1 MLPIINFRFASL
13 TVCALLALGPRPA
26 LAQAQDYPNRPV
38 TFVVPFAPGGSTG
51 LIARIMGQKLEQR
64 LGKPFIVDHR
74 PGGGGVIGVT
84 GVARGAAD
92 GYTIMMAS
100 STALA
105 INVNV
110 RKSLPYDPRKDIT
123 PIALIARMPYV
134 LVVNPDLPVRSVA
147 DLVKLAKDKP
157 GQLSFASVGPG
168 TIHHLNAELFES
180 IFGIDV
186 VHVPYKGSAPALQ
199 DVVGGHVQF
208 MFSDIPPAKALIE
221 AGRVRA
227 LGVTTTERVQAAPG
241 VPPLAEVGIPN
252 YNTASWHSIS
262 TAAGV
267 PKDIVEKLAREIRA
281 VMGDSDVRQ
290 LLSNEG
296 AIPQVSPSPDEFKRF
311 VDSEI
316 VRWGELVN
324 KAGIMHSQ

>member
-1 MLPIINFRFASL
+1 MMKAM
-13 TVCALLALGPRPA
+13 VLALAGC
-26 LAQAQDYPNRPV
+26 LLGGTAQAQESAAQYPSRPV

-51 LIARIMGQKLEQR
+51 LIARIIGQKLEQR
-64 LGKPFIVDHR
+64 LGKPFIIDHH

-84 GVARGAAD
+84 QVAHGTPD

-105 INVNV
+105 INPNV

-134 LVVNPDLPVRSVA
+134 LVVNPDLPVHSVA
-147 DLVKLAKDKP
+147 DLVKLARDKP

-168 TIHHLNAELFES
+168 TIHHLNAEMFKS
-180 IFGIDV
+180 MFGLDI
-186 VHVPYKGSAPALQ
+186 VHVPYKGTSPALQ

-208 MFSDIPPAKALIE
+208 MFADAPPAKALIE
-221 AGRVRA
+221 SGKVRA
-227 LGVTTTERVQAAPG
+227 LGVTTLERIAALPD
-241 VPPLAEVGIPN
+241 VPPLAEVGMPGF
-252 YNTASWHSIS
+252 NTASWHSIS

-267 PKDIVEKLAREIRA
+267 PKDIVDKLAVEIRA
-281 VMGDSDVRQ
+281 VMNEDDVKK
-290 LLSNEG
+290 LLSDEG
-296 AIPQVSPSPDEFKRF
+296 AIPQVSPPPEEFKKF

-316 VRWGELVN
+316 VRWGGLVE
-324 KAGIMHSQ
+324 KAGILHSQ